1 MPVQS
6 QKMMEQS
13 TDDEYEEDCPWQNYG
28 WKERKATVEDTKV
41 KLLAATWGRP
51 GNAAN
56 ARAKCPACTASFTGD
71 GRTASILERVEAQRE
86 HMKAHCRG
94 FVNKD
99 PGDPHAQVYNALT
112 FLVSHS

>member
-1 MPVQS
+1 
-6 QKMMEQS
+6 MEQS
-13 TDDEYEEDCPWQNYG
+13 SDDDFEDYPWQNRG
-28 WKERKATVEDTKV
+28 WQKNDTLEDTKV
-41 KLLAATWGRP
+41 KLLAATWGGR
-51 GNAAN
+51 GNASH

-86 HMKAHCRG
+86 HMKGHCRG
-94 FVNKD
+94 FVNKS